1 MRPHTSRF
9 VLADYERTS
18 YAETMDLTA
27 RTALVTGANRGI
39 GRAILERLA
48 QLPLRM
54 VLAGVRSLDD
64 FSAPDLRPG
73 GAREIKAVR
82 MDLSSR
88 ASIDECCDALGI
100 QLGEID
106 VLINNA
112 GLMTGGLLEEQAM
125 DEVYAM
131 FQVNLVAV
139 AHLTQRVL
147 PGMLERRTGTIVNNA
162 SISGYA
168 YFPAASTYAASKAGA
183 VAFTESLRRELR
195 GTGVR
200 AMHLITPGVATDMLA
215 DTDDVYGR
223 HMDTSGWDRVAP
235 EEWAAKVVS
244 AIEADRRVL
253 GPGGRSE
260 LAMLAARAPAFVL
273 DAIAARA
280 FSRRPR

>member
-1 MRPHTSRF
+1 
-9 VLADYERTS
+9 
-18 YAETMDLTA
+18 MDLTA
-27 RTALVTGANRGI
+27 RTALVTGATRGI

-48 QLPLRM
+48 QLPLRT

-64 FSAPDLRPG
+64 FDAPDSRPG
-73 GAREIKAVR
+73 GAQEMKAVR

-88 ASIDECCDALGI
+88 ASIDECCDELGA

-112 GLMTGGLLEEQAM
+112 GLMTGGLLEEQAI

-147 PGMLERRTGTIVNNA
+147 PGMLGRGTGTIVNNA

-200 AMHLITPGVATDMLA
+200 AMHLITPGVATDMLV

-223 HMDTSGWDRVAP
+223 HMDTSGWDRVEP
-235 EEWAAKVVS
+235 EEWAAKIVS

-253 GPGGRSE
+253 GPGGRSG
-260 LAMLAARAPAFVL
+260 LAMLAARAPALVL
-273 DAIAARA
+273 DAITARA